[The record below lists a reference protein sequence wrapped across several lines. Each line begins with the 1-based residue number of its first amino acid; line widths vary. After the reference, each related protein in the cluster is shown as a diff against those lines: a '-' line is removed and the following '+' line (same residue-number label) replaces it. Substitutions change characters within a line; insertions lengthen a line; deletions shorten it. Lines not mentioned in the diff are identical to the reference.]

1 MTLETNFENAVKE
14 STLLTARPS
23 NEHLLKL
30 YALYKQATVG
40 DNTGDKPGGFDF
52 KAIAKHHAWK
62 ELAGTTRQDAMTQ
75 YIDRIHELKSA

>member
-14 STLLTARPS
+14 STSLSERPS

-30 YALYKQATVG
+30 YGLYKQATAG
-40 DNTGDKPGGFDF
+40 DNTGDAPGGFDF

-62 ELAGTTRQDAMTQ
+62 ELAGTTREDAMAR
-75 YIDRIHELKSA
+75 YIDLINELKSA